1 MCLVFSLG
9 IFNLPSSL
17 FRREGLDLEGLSLRG
32 RKFGLRE
39 SLARRELGGR
49 FCGFGRRVDKSL

>member
-1 MCLVFSLG
+1 VIGLFTRD
-9 IFNLPSSL
+9 IQSSFL
-17 FRREGLDLEGLSLRG
+17 SFRVEGLDLEGLSLRG